1 MLNRRTV
8 VLSSIGIG
16 VALEI
21 VVSLVS
27 GRREAWDSGFY
38 WTVGLPAALLASVGI
53 GWKSHERDWFA
64 TILIVPAQVTAMMVR
79 SLEIGGLFPLTVA
92 LSAILS
98 APFVGAAW
106 LGSLL
111 RSRASR

>member
-1 MLNRRTV
+1 

-16 VALEI
+16 VALEV

-38 WTVGLPAALLASVGI
+38 WTVGFPFTLLASVAM
-53 GWKSHERDWFA
+53 GWMSERRDWVA
-64 TILIVPAQVTAMMVR
+64 TILIVPAQVATMMVR
-79 SLEIGGLFPLTVA
+79 SLEIGGLFPITVA

-98 APFVGAAW
+98 APFVAAAW
-106 LGSLL
+106 LGSLM
-111 RSRASR
+111 RSRSSR